1 MPRDSGYLT
10 GQTLLFDVVADM
22 YEEYNVAAENPDVV
36 ARLMAR
42 LQRFSTSHCA
52 GERCLPDQAGGPKGV
67 PVNDTNAACVVLPWK
82 GVCMPF
88 WKPWRG
94 NPSPEKCDT
103 DRHW

>member
-10 GQTLLFDVVADM
+10 GQSLLFDVVADM

-52 GERCLPDQAGGPKGV
+52 GERCLPDQASSRRPEGRAGQRHQRSLRCAAMEGCV
-67 PVNDTNAACVVLPWK
+67 HAFLEAVEGQPVAGKV
-82 GVCMPF
+82 
-88 WKPWRG
+88 
-94 NPSPEKCDT
+94 
-103 DRHW
+103 